1 MADFSRQRGIS
12 ACQIALRRKATWLL
26 ALMAFTLPVDAETP
40 DTCWS
45 FTPDAEMVSQTLY
58 MPIEDVRHDLKV
70 PVIYFE
76 DRFDRVDGTEYEGQ
90 LFRAMND
97 SFAPVT
103 RPQAAAL
110 IKENNRAYMTFVIHD
125 KVPLE
130 QVLGI
135 VAGELDRNVGRD
147 LALFEE
153 TDAAFGLSKV
163 SPIRWREIPESIRI
177 DREVFVGREIG
188 GAVSAVIVCD
198 RTDDPK
204 RQPSCTHDF
213 RAQGIDIRA
222 SYRSPYLKDWNEIQA
237 DISQFIGCAVSAVND
252 KD

>member
-45 FTPDAEMVSQTLY
+45 FTPDAEMVSPTLY

-76 DRFDRVDGTEYEGQ
+76 DQFDRVDGTEYEGQ
-90 LFRAMND
+90 LFRVMND

-103 RPQAAAL
+103 RPQAAVL

-163 SPIRWREIPESIRI
+163 SP
-177 DREVFVGREIG
+177 
-188 GAVSAVIVCD
+188 
-198 RTDDPK
+198 
-204 RQPSCTHDF
+204 
-213 RAQGIDIRA
+213 
-222 SYRSPYLKDWNEIQA
+222 
-237 DISQFIGCAVSAVND
+237 
-252 KD
+252 